1 VGFEGVELDF
11 ARDAKSLSEIAVSLT
26 APYRDAKAHLR
37 VMRGNPFGGF
47 AGAPTLDRRLVF
59 QAHVRMKNIAA
70 PDEGPPG
77 TVALS
82 TWSGTLIPSDWDGGC
97 EKALYGVYA
106 AMRPVI
112 LSPYAE
118 GIDVGSPWFSCA
130 GHVCPVCAWP
140 GLDEAPWEG
149 DKPSNEI
156 CPSCGTQ
163 FGRHDKAGTD
173 EADRAPIYWHLS
185 QGWQGARRPWR
196 STSEPQPPEWPP
208 RYPDPAELP
217 RPRARPHSPDT
228 R

>member
-11 ARDAKSLSEIAVSLT
+11 ARDAKSLSEIAVTLT
-26 APYRDAKAHLR
+26 APYRHAKAHLR

-106 AMRPVI
+106 AMRRVI

-118 GIDVGSPWFSCA
+118 
-130 GHVCPVCAWP
+130 
-140 GLDEAPWEG
+140 
-149 DKPSNEI
+149 
-156 CPSCGTQ
+156 
-163 FGRHDKAGTD
+163 
-173 EADRAPIYWHLS
+173 DRRRVSVVLL
-185 QGWQGARRPWR
+185 RRPCLSGVRLARSGR
-196 STSEPQPPEWPP
+196 STVGG
-208 RYPDPAELP
+208 
-217 RPRARPHSPDT
+217 
-228 R
+228 